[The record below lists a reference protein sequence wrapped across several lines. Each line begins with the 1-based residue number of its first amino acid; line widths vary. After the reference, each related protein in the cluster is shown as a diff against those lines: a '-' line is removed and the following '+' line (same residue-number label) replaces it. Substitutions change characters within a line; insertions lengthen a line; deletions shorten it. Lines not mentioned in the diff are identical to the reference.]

1 MVVMC
6 LTEGPGGGFTYM
18 GQDGQQHGA
27 GASHGGE
34 AGAGNSSMDTPSA
47 YGNFISPDQ
56 FGSGGGSVGSNKG
69 NGRSERSF
77 FFMVNRF
84 VIKFQMFRTY

>member
-1 MVVMC
+1 V
-6 LTEGPGGGFTYM
+6 GPGGGSSYYGPNGMQYGT
-18 GQDGQQHGA
+18 

-56 FGSGGGSVGSNKG
+56 FGSGGGEGGSHAG
-69 NGRSERSF
+69 ETSF
-77 FFMVNRF
+77 LYTC
-84 VIKFQMFRTY
+84 IK